1 MTANELDDVTALLER
16 VLPDP
21 RGFAERVF
29 GQLVTRLSAA
39 GGLAESGSL
48 DPDAFAASSASPA
61 APYESNEPHVLLAC
75 ALGACDCW
83 GFSADCAVC
92 NGAGF
97 SGWRQPDLAL
107 FHEFV
112 GPAVQRLS
120 ANEPQGCDGFTAD
133 RDHENDPTKQGGIA

>member
-1 MTANELDDVTALLER
+1 MTTNELDDVTALLQR

-29 GQLVTRLSAA
+29 GQLVTRWSTVTRS
-39 GGLAESGSL
+39 GPAEGFFTGSGSF
-48 DPDAFAASSASPA
+48 DPGGAATPSVSPA
-61 APYESNEPHVLLAC
+61 TPVEAGDPNVLLAC

-83 GFSADCAVC
+83 GFRPDCAVC

-97 SGWRQPDLAL
+97 SGWRQPDPDL

-112 GPAVQRLS
+112 GPAVERLS
-120 ANEPQGCDGFTAD
+120 ANAEQG
-133 RDHENDPTKQGGIA
+133 PGGIKRDRSH

>member
-1 MTANELDDVTALLER
+1 MTTNELDDVTALLER

-21 RGFAERVF
+21 RQFAERVF
-29 GQLVTRLSAA
+29 GQLVTRLSTA

-48 DPDAFAASSASPA
+48 DPDGVVASSVKPA
-61 APYESNEPHVLLAC
+61 KPDEAAEPNVLLAC

-83 GFSADCAVC
+83 GFSPDCAVC

-97 SGWRQPDLAL
+97 SGWRQPDLDL

-120 ANEPQGCDGFTAD
+120 ANVP
-133 RDHENDPTKQGGIA
+133 

>member
-1 MTANELDDVTALLER
+1 MTTNELDDVTALLER

-29 GQLVTRLSAA
+29 GQLLTRVSTSTQSGSAA
-39 GGLAESGSL
+39 GVFTGSGSL
-48 DPDAFAASSASPA
+48 DPDSVVAPSASSATPDEA
-61 APYESNEPHVLLAC
+61 GDPNVLLAC

-83 GFSADCAVC
+83 GLRPDCAVC

-97 SGWRQPDLAL
+97 SGWRQPDLDL

-112 GPAVQRLS
+112 GPAVERLS
-120 ANEPQGCDGFTAD
+120 ANAQQGSDGVKTD
-133 RDHENDPTKQGGIA
+133 RNH